1 MAAKCRKASV
11 GVPVVF
17 DTHAHVSARQFDKDR
32 RQALERATDL
42 GIAFL
47 EVGFNEDSSRKS
59 LALARQTGGFCAVG
73 IHPHDALADE
83 PLETRWQYIESL
95 VLESPRVKAIGEIGL
110 DYFRNLS
117 PKNAQIEAFIMGLD
131 LARRHRLP
139 AIIHQ
144 RDASRDV
151 ITVIDKHSRDIPIV
165 FHCFS
170 EGIDCARKCL
180 DLGGYIGLG
189 GPLTYPRNG
198 YLRDM
203 LKFVPPDRLLVETDC
218 PWLPPQS
225 KRGRRN
231 EPAYIIE
238 VIETIAEVLGQ
249 TPSEISKLTFDNAVR
264 VFANGEQEW

>member
-131 LARRHRLP
+131 LARRHKLP

-165 FHCFS
+165 FHCFPRELTVPASAWIS
-170 EGIDCARKCL
+170 EGTLVWAAP
-180 DLGGYIGLG
+180 Y
-189 GPLTYPRNG
+189 YPRNG